1 MELMHID
8 SSAFLSL
15 RSRIALCLTQSKP
28 LQLKD
33 IHKGPVNDCPC
44 KGTKMHNYRVQH
56 GGFKTEKKAKS
67 EGLLSLTIQNQCFY
81 YSSQTLNSNM
91 ILTFKSLVCD
101 HFEKWFQT
109 LAK

>member
-1 MELMHID
+1 MHID

-15 RSRIALCLTQSKP
+15 RSWIALCLTQSKP

-67 EGLLSLTIQNQCFY
+67 EGLLSLTIQNQCLLLFE
-81 YSSQTLNSNM
+81 SN
-91 ILTFKSLVCD
+91 LE
-101 HFEKWFQT
+101 FEYDSNF
-109 LAK
+109 